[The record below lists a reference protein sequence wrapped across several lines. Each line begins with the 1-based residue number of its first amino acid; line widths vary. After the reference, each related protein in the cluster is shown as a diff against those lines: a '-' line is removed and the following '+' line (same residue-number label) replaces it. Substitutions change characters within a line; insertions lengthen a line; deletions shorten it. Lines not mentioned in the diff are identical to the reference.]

1 MSLNP
6 VRDWMPQGHRLDVPC
21 IADPGIRNRGCEEIA
36 PLRSRRKGD
45 HTMNIL
51 VAIVAIIAVILL
63 FTGGFVQSLNFLLW
77 VGIVLLVLAAIVW
90 LIRFLTGRRSS
101 V

>member
-1 MSLNP
+1 
-6 VRDWMPQGHRLDVPC
+6 
-21 IADPGIRNRGCEEIA
+21 
-36 PLRSRRKGD
+36 
-45 HTMNIL
+45 MNIL
-51 VAIVAIIAVILL
+51 VAIVAIVAVILL

-90 LIRFLTGRRSS
+90 LVRFLSGRRTS